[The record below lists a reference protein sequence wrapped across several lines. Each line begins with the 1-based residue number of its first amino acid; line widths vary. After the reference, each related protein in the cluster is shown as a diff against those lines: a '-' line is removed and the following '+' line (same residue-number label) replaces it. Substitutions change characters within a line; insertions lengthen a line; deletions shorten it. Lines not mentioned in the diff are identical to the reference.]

1 MGINKHNEMEEIVL
15 DDPIEEELIYDVYTK
30 EEFYE
35 RELGRYMDRIAAEED

>member
-1 MGINKHNEMEEIVL
+1 MNEEIT
-15 DDPIEEELIYDVYTK
+15 IEIEEEELIYDIYTK

>member
-1 MGINKHNEMEEIVL
+1 MNEEIT
-15 DDPIEEELIYDVYTK
+15 IEIEEEELIYDVYTK

>member
-1 MGINKHNEMEEIVL
+1 MNEEMIIEIE
-15 DDPIEEELIYDVYTK
+15 EEELIYDVYTK